1 MTVLFRFACRSIC
14 AAPRKPTSMRPAW
27 SQYAKIS
34 GTETTASAVSA
45 SSPSPIESGRRVGLA
60 PIVPL
65 S

>member
-1 MTVLFRFACRSIC
+1 
-14 AAPRKPTSMRPAW
+14 MRPLC
-27 SQYAKIS
+27 SQYANIS

-45 SSPSPIESGRRVGLA
+45 SSPSPIESGSRVGFA

>member
-1 MTVLFRFACRSIC
+1 
-14 AAPRKPTSMRPAW
+14 MRPAW

-45 SSPSPIESGRRVGLA
+45 SSPSPIESGSRVGLA

>member
-1 MTVLFRFACRSIC
+1 
-14 AAPRKPTSMRPAW
+14 MRRPW
-27 SQYAKIS
+27 SQYANIS

-45 SSPSPIESGRRVGLA
+45 SSPSPIESGSSNGFE